1 MRMQSD
7 QSRVY
12 VMPLVSE
19 KHPPVPA
26 TPPPT
31 QRDLVKASL
40 LARPSSESTAT
51 S

>member
-1 MRMQSD
+1 MQTN

-19 KHPPVPA
+19 KLPPAPA

-31 QRDLVKASL
+31 QRELVKASL
-40 LARPSSESTAT
+40 LACPDARPPTAA
-51 S
+51 